1 MASKESRVMAIFWLI
16 MIITILIIS
25 IPLIATILSKF
36 NGTGSNTEQTYW
48 IFPLVIFSAI
58 LIIVGIFIRKT
69 FLINLGFG
77 LLFVFILLI
86 ELFIIFPAFIGVRE
100 KVISYEV
107 CKEKPL
113 LRLGTISCILT
124 GYEPNSENFVDIIS
138 FWVFIL
144 ILPFAVIYSIT
155 FGLFFG
161 MGLDKMF
168 GVYGRPVIS
177 ILAFATALFGMRQFI
192 GPFLIDLLAYGV
204 WGIFGVLIACIITGA
219 LRFIMLKTFIETE
232 EMKKSIASMFK
243 LGEMKLLE
251 KIRDF
256 MREVDIALSSEDAY
270 KKLSPQDIDNYISQ
284 LNIYKNNLEGI
295 KKNTDDASEKA
306 ECEQLIKEIEK
317 LIGRAKEVRSE
328 IEKQRGGKLPQPPY
342 Y

>member
-1 MASKESRVMAIFWLI
+1 
-16 MIITILIIS
+16 
-25 IPLIATILSKF
+25 
-36 NGTGSNTEQTYW
+36 
-48 IFPLVIFSAI
+48 
-58 LIIVGIFIRKT
+58 
-69 FLINLGFG
+69 
-77 LLFVFILLI
+77 
-86 ELFIIFPAFIGVRE
+86 
-100 KVISYEV
+100 
-107 CKEKPL
+107 
-113 LRLGTISCILT
+113 
-124 GYEPNSENFVDIIS
+124 VDIIS